1 MHHEGKYSLNKKEI
15 AERIRPYGFV
25 EISDILDFIR
35 LICHERPDKSDY
47 FYIRSKLDACLHMHD
62 DHSAY
67 FIPIRELATELDC
80 LIGFK

>member
-1 MHHEGKYSLNKKEI
+1 MHHEGVYYLNKREI
-15 AERIRPYGFV
+15 ADRIRLYDFV

-35 LICHERPDKSDY
+35 LICHSRPDRSDY
-47 FYIRSKLDACLHMHD
+47 FYIRSKLGACLHMYD

-80 LIGFK
+80 LIGR